1 MASFSLGRASAVL
14 ASGTMVSRIL
24 GFVMS
29 IVMANAIGAA
39 VAPGADAFTTA
50 NLLPNTIYS
59 IIAGGALNAVLVP
72 QIVKAGL
79 HADGGAGYINRL
91 ITLALGLLLATTVAA
106 TLLGPLLVRLYAPG
120 YGPAQYELTVAFAFW
135 CLPQI
140 FFYGLFTILGEV
152 LNARGSFGPFTWA
165 PVLNNVVAITGLV
178 AFTLLFGSDPEG
190 DRPVGSWTPVMI
202 AVLAGSAT
210 LGIVVQAGF
219 LTFFWRRVGLRYRP
233 DFRFRGVGLATA
245 GRMSLWSFAT
255 VLLTIGA
262 GIVESRVASN
272 ASGEGPS
279 AAALQKAWLIFMLPH
294 SVIAISIAMAYFTK
308 MSGHT
313 ARGEM
318 KEFRSDVSTS
328 LRVVQMM
335 IVFAAAAI
343 VVVAVPFGSVFSDSF
358 ADARAIGAI
367 AIAYVVSL
375 PLFSSIAIM
384 QRAFY
389 ALSDGARPFLFTIV
403 QVVVA
408 VTGYLVVLQL
418 PADRVAVGI
427 ASATSLG
434 IAAQAITAA
443 LLLRR
448 TLGGRGGRRIVV
460 RLLQY
465 LVTAIPAMAAG
476 WGVLILLGG
485 TRAGGFAVSN
495 YVEPLLSM
503 AVIGTTMA
511 IVYFGILWVARN
523 PELRAMAAPF
533 LRRLGH

>member
-29 IVMANAIGAA
+29 IVMANTIGAA

-72 QIVKAGL
+72 QIVRAGL
-79 HADGGAGYINRL
+79 DADGGRGYINRL
-91 ITLALGLLLATTVAA
+91 LTLALGLLLVTTIAA
-106 TLLGPLLVRLYAPG
+106 TVLAPLLVRLYAPG
-120 YGPAQYELTVAFAFW
+120 YGPEQYQLAVAFAFW
-135 CLPQI
+135 CLPQV

-165 PVLNNVVAITGLV
+165 PVLNNVVVIAGLV
-178 AFTLLFGSDPEG
+178 AFMVLFGADPEG
-190 DRPVGSWTPVMI
+190 NRPVDSWSPAMVT
-202 AVLAGSAT
+202 LLGGSAT
-210 LGIVVQAGF
+210 LGIVVQSLF
-219 LTFFWRRVGLRYRP
+219 LMLFWRRVGLSYRP
-233 DFRFRGVGLATA
+233 DFRFRGVGLGTA

-255 VLLTIGA
+255 VLLTIVA
-262 GIVESRVASN
+262 GIVESQVSST

-328 LRVVQMM
+328 LRLVLMM
-335 IVFAAAAI
+335 LVFAAAAI
-343 VVVAVPFGSVFSDSF
+343 VVVAVPFGSVFTDSF
-358 ADARAIGAI
+358 ADAQAIGAI
-367 AIAYVVSL
+367 AMAYVIAL

-389 ALSDGARPFLFTIV
+389 ALSDGARPFLFTLV

-408 VTGYLVVLQL
+408 VAGYLIVLRL
-418 PADRVAVGI
+418 PADRTAVGI
-427 ASATSLG
+427 AAATSLG
-434 IAAQAITAA
+434 ICVQALVAA

-448 TLGGRGGRRIVV
+448 RLGGRGGRRILV
-460 RLLQY
+460 RLAQFVLAA
-465 LVTAIPAMAAG
+465 VPSAAAG
-476 WGVLILLGG
+476 YGVLVALGG

-503 AVIGTTMA
+503 AAIGTVMA
-511 IVYFGILWVARN
+511 LVYFAVLWFLRV
-523 PELRAMAAPF
+523 PELRAVLAPV
-533 LRRLGH
+533 LRRLGR

>member
-14 ASGTMVSRIL
+14 ASGTMVSRVL

-29 IVMANAIGAA
+29 IVMANTIGAA

-72 QIVKAGL
+72 QIVRAGL
-79 HADGGAGYINRL
+79 HADGGRSYINRL
-91 ITLALGLLLATTVAA
+91 LTLALGLLLATTIAA
-106 TLLGPLLVRLYAPG
+106 TLVAPLLVRLYAPG
-120 YGPAQYELTVAFAFW
+120 YGPEQYELAVSFAFW
-135 CLPQI
+135 CLPQV

-165 PVLNNVVAITGLV
+165 PVLNNVVAIAGLV
-178 AFTLLFGSDPEG
+178 AFMVVFGADPEG
-190 DRPVGSWTPVMI
+190 NRPVDSWTPAMV
-202 AVLAGSAT
+202 ALLAGSAT
-210 LGIVVQAGF
+210 LGIVVQSLF
-219 LTFFWRRVGLRYRP
+219 LILFWRRVGLSYRP
-233 DFRFRGVGLATA
+233 DFRFRGVGLGTA

-262 GIVESRVASN
+262 GIVESQVSST

-328 LRVVQMM
+328 VRLVQMM
-335 IVFAAAAI
+335 LVFAAAAI
-343 VVVAVPFGSVFSDSF
+343 IVVAVPFGSVFTDTF
-358 ADARAIGAI
+358 ADAQAIGMI
-367 AIAYVVSL
+367 AVAYVVVL
-375 PLFSSIAIM
+375 PLFSSTAIM

-389 ALSDGARPFLFTIV
+389 ALSDGARPFVFTVI
-403 QVVVA
+403 QVVIA
-408 VTGYLVVLQL
+408 VSGYLVVVRL

-427 ASATSLG
+427 AASTSLG
-434 IAAQAITAA
+434 IAVQALVAA

-448 TLGGRGGRRIVV
+448 RLGGRGGKRIVV
-460 RLLQY
+460 RLL
-465 LVTAIPAMAAG
+465 LCLLAAVPAGAAG
-476 WGVLILLGG
+476 FGVLVLLGG
-485 TRAGGFAVSN
+485 TRPGGFAVSG
-495 YVEPLLSM
+495 YLEPLVSM
-503 AVIGTTMA
+503 AAIGTAMA
-511 IVYFGILWVARN
+511 FVYFGVLWVLKV
-523 PELRAMAAPF
+523 PELRAMAAPL
-533 LRRLGH
+533 LRRLGR

>member
-24 GFVMS
+24 GFIMS
-29 IVMANAIGAA
+29 IVMAITIGAA

-72 QIVKAGL
+72 QIVRAGL
-79 HADGGAGYINRL
+79 DADGGRGYINRL
-91 ITLALGLLLATTVAA
+91 LTLALGLLLVTTIAA
-106 TLLGPLLVRLYAPG
+106 TVLAPLLVRLYAPG
-120 YGPAQYELTVAFAFW
+120 YGPEQYQLAVAFAFW
-135 CLPQI
+135 CLPQV

-165 PVLNNVVAITGLV
+165 PVLNNVVVIAGLI
-178 AFTLLFGSDPEG
+178 AFMVLFGADPEG
-190 DRPVGSWTPVMI
+190 NRPVDSWSPAMVT
-202 AVLAGSAT
+202 LLGGSAT
-210 LGIVVQAGF
+210 LGIVVQSLF
-219 LTFFWRRVGLRYRP
+219 LMLFWRRVGLSYRP
-233 DFRFRGVGLATA
+233 DFRFRGVGLGTA

-255 VLLTIGA
+255 VLLTIVA
-262 GIVESRVASN
+262 GIVESQVSST

-328 LRVVQMM
+328 LRLVLMM
-335 IVFAAAAI
+335 LVFAAAAI
-343 VVVAVPFGSVFSDSF
+343 VVVAVPFGSVFTDSF
-358 ADARAIGAI
+358 ADAQAIGAI
-367 AIAYVVSL
+367 AMAYVIAL

-389 ALSDGARPFLFTIV
+389 ALSDGVRPFLFTLV

-408 VTGYLVVLQL
+408 VAGYLIVLRL
-418 PADRVAVGI
+418 PADRTAVGI
-427 ASATSLG
+427 AAATSLG
-434 IAAQAITAA
+434 ICVQALVAA

-448 TLGGRGGRRIVV
+448 RLGGRGGRRILV
-460 RLLQY
+460 RLAQFVLAA
-465 LVTAIPAMAAG
+465 VPSAAAG
-476 WGVLILLGG
+476 YGVLVALGG

-503 AVIGTTMA
+503 AAIGTVMA
-511 IVYFGILWVARN
+511 LVYFAVLWFLRV
-523 PELRAMAAPF
+523 PELRAVLAPV
-533 LRRLGH
+533 LRRLGR

>member
-29 IVMANAIGAA
+29 IVMANTIGAA

-72 QIVKAGL
+72 QIVRAGL
-79 HADGGAGYINRL
+79 DADGGRGYINRL
-91 ITLALGLLLATTVAA
+91 LTLALGLLLVTTVAA
-106 TLLGPLLVRLYAPG
+106 TLLAPLLARLYAPG
-120 YGPAQYELTVAFAFW
+120 YGPEQYQLAVAFAFW
-135 CLPQI
+135 CLPQV

-165 PVLNNVVAITGLV
+165 PVLNNVVVIAGLL
-178 AFTLLFGSDPEG
+178 AFMLLFGADPDG
-190 DRPVGSWTPVMI
+190 DRPVESWTSAMVSL
-202 AVLAGSAT
+202 LAGSAT
-210 LGIVVQAGF
+210 LGIVVQSLF
-219 LTFFWRRVGLRYRP
+219 LMLFWRKVGLSYRP
-233 DFRFRGVGLATA
+233 DFRFRGVGLGTA

-262 GIVESRVASN
+262 GIVESRVSSI

-328 LRVVQMM
+328 LRLVLMM
-335 IVFAAAAI
+335 LVFAAAAI
-343 VVVAVPFGSVFSDSF
+343 VVVAVPFGSVFTDRF
-358 ADARAIGAI
+358 ADAQAIGAI
-367 AIAYVVSL
+367 ATAYVIAL
-375 PLFSSIAIM
+375 PLFSSIAIV

-389 ALSDGARPFLFTIV
+389 ALSDGLRPFLFTLV

-408 VTGYLVVLQL
+408 VIGYLVVLRL
-418 PADRVAVGI
+418 PVDQVAIGI
-427 ASATSLG
+427 AAATSLG
-434 IAAQAITAA
+434 ICVQAVVAA

-448 TLGGRGGRRIVV
+448 RLGGTGGRRILV
-460 RLLQY
+460 RLVQF
-465 LVTAIPAMAAG
+465 TIAAVPSAAVG
-476 WGVLILLGG
+476 YGVLVALGG
-485 TRAGGFAVSN
+485 TRPDGFAVSN

-503 AVIGTTMA
+503 AVIGTAMA
-511 IVYFGILWVARN
+511 LVYVAVLWFLRV
-523 PELRAMAAPF
+523 PELRALLAPV
-533 LRRLGH
+533 LRRLGR

>member
-29 IVMANAIGAA
+29 IVMANTIGAA

-72 QIVKAGL
+72 QIVRAGL
-79 HADGGAGYINRL
+79 HADGGRGYINRL
-91 ITLALGLLLATTVAA
+91 LTLALGLLLVTTIAA
-106 TLLGPLLVRLYAPG
+106 TLLAPLLVRLYAPG
-120 YGPAQYELTVAFAFW
+120 YGPEQYQLAVAFAFW
-135 CLPQI
+135 CLPQV

-178 AFTLLFGSDPEG
+178 VFMVVFGADPEG
-190 DRPVGSWTPVMI
+190 DRPVDSWTPAMI
-202 AVLAGSAT
+202 ALLAGSAT
-210 LGIVVQAGF
+210 LGIVVQALF
-219 LTFFWRRVGLRYRP
+219 LSLFWKRVGLSYRP
-233 DFRFRGVGLATA
+233 DFRFRGVGLGTA

-262 GIVESRVASN
+262 GVVESQVSST

-328 LRVVQMM
+328 IRLVQMM
-335 IVFAAAAI
+335 LVFAAAAI
-343 VVVAVPFGSVFSDSF
+343 VIVAVPFGSVFTETF
-358 ADARAIGAI
+358 ADAQAIGAI
-367 AIAYVVSL
+367 AIAYVIAL

-389 ALSDGARPFLFTIV
+389 ALSDGARPFLFTAV
-403 QVVVA
+403 QVVIAVA
-408 VTGYLVVLQL
+408 GYLVVLRL
-418 PADRVAVGI
+418 PPEDVAVGI
-427 ASATSLG
+427 AASTSLG
-434 IAAQAITAA
+434 ITVQALVAA
-443 LLLRR
+443 LLLRHR
-448 TLGGRGGRRIVV
+448 LGGRGGARIVV
-460 RLLQY
+460 RLVQF
-465 LVTAIPAMAAG
+465 VIAAAPSAAAG
-476 WGVLILLGG
+476 YGLLTLLGG
-485 TRAGGFAVSN
+485 TRADGFAVSG
-495 YVEPLLSM
+495 YIGALVSM
-503 AVIGTTMA
+503 AAIGAGMA
-511 IVYFGILWVARN
+511 VVYFGILWVMKV

-533 LRRLGH
+533 LRRLGR

>member
-389 ALSDGARPFLFTIV
+389 ALSDGARPFVFTIV

-533 LRRLGH
+533 LRRLGR

>member
-1 MASFSLGRASAVL
+1 
-14 ASGTMVSRIL
+14 MVSRVL

-29 IVMANAIGAA
+29 IVMANTIGAA

-72 QIVKAGL
+72 QIVRAGL
-79 HADGGAGYINRL
+79 HADGGRSYINRL
-91 ITLALGLLLATTVAA
+91 LTLALGLLLATTIAA
-106 TLLGPLLVRLYAPG
+106 TLVAPLLVRLYAPG
-120 YGPAQYELTVAFAFW
+120 YGPEQYELAVSFAFW
-135 CLPQI
+135 CLPQV

-165 PVLNNVVAITGLV
+165 PVLNNVVAIAGLV
-178 AFTLLFGSDPEG
+178 AFMVVFGADPEG
-190 DRPVGSWTPVMI
+190 NRPVDSWTPAMV
-202 AVLAGSAT
+202 ALLAGSAT
-210 LGIVVQAGF
+210 LGIVVQSLF
-219 LTFFWRRVGLRYRP
+219 LILFWRRVGLSYRP
-233 DFRFRGVGLATA
+233 DFRFRGVGLGTA

-262 GIVESRVASN
+262 GIVESQVSST

-328 LRVVQMM
+328 VRLVQMM
-335 IVFAAAAI
+335 LVFAAAAI
-343 VVVAVPFGSVFSDSF
+343 IVVAVPFGSVFTDTF
-358 ADARAIGAI
+358 ADAQAIGMI
-367 AIAYVVSL
+367 AVAYVVVL
-375 PLFSSIAIM
+375 PLFSSTAIM

-389 ALSDGARPFLFTIV
+389 ALSDGARPFVFTVI
-403 QVVVA
+403 QVVIA
-408 VTGYLVVLQL
+408 VSGYLVVVRL

-427 ASATSLG
+427 AASTSLG
-434 IAAQAITAA
+434 IAVQALVAA

-448 TLGGRGGRRIVV
+448 RLGGRGGKRIVV
-460 RLLQY
+460 RLL
-465 LVTAIPAMAAG
+465 LCLLAAVPAGAAG
-476 WGVLILLGG
+476 FGVLVLLGG
-485 TRAGGFAVSN
+485 TRPGGFAVSG
-495 YVEPLLSM
+495 YLEPLVSM
-503 AVIGTTMA
+503 AAIGTAMA
-511 IVYFGILWVARN
+511 VVYFGVLWVMKV
-523 PELRAMAAPF
+523 PELRAMAAPL
-533 LRRLGH
+533 LRRLGR

>member
-1 MASFSLGRASAVL
+1 VASFSLGRASAVL

-79 HADGGAGYINRL
+79 HADGGTGYINRL
-91 ITLALGLLLATTVAA
+91 ITLALGLLLATTILA
-106 TLLGPLLVRLYAPG
+106 TLLGPFLVRLYAPG
-120 YGPAQYELTVAFAFW
+120 YGAQQYELTVAFALW

-165 PVLNNVVAITGLV
+165 PVLNNMVAIAGLV
-178 AFTLLFGSDPEG
+178 TFTLLFGADPEG
-190 DRPVGSWTPVMI
+190 NRPVGSWTPTMI

-210 LGIVVQAGF
+210 LGIVVQAAF

-262 GIVESRVASN
+262 GIVESRVAST

-343 VVVAVPFGSVFSDSF
+343 IVVAVPFGSVFSDTFS
-358 ADARAIGAI
+358 DAQAIGAI
-367 AIAYVVSL
+367 AVAYVVSL

-384 QRAFY
+384 QRSFY
-389 ALSDGARPFLFTIV
+389 ALSDGARPFVFTVV
-403 QVVVA
+403 QVLVA
-408 VTGYLVVLQL
+408 VTGYFVVLQL

-427 ASATSLG
+427 AAATSLG
-434 IAAQAITAA
+434 ITAQAVTAA

-448 TLGGRGGRRIVV
+448 KLGGKGGRRIVL
-460 RLLQY
+460 RLVQY
-465 LVTAIPAMAAG
+465 VLVAVPAMAAG
-476 WGVLILLGG
+476 WGVLVLLGG
-485 TRAGGFAVSN
+485 TRPGGFAVSN

-511 IVYFGILWVARN
+511 IVYFGILWLLRN
-523 PELRAMAAPF
+523 PELRAMAAPV
-533 LRRLGH
+533 LRRLGR

>member
-343 VVVAVPFGSVFSDSF
+343 VVVAVPFGSVFSNSF
-358 ADARAIGAI
+358 ADAQAIGAI

-384 QRAFY
+384 QRSFY

-533 LRRLGH
+533 LRRLGR

>member
-1 MASFSLGRASAVL
+1 MARFSLGRASAVL

-533 LRRLGH
+533 LRRLGR

>member
-24 GFVMS
+24 GFIMS
-29 IVMANAIGAA
+29 IVMANTIGAA

-72 QIVKAGL
+72 QIVRAGL
-79 HADGGAGYINRL
+79 DADGGRGYINRL
-91 ITLALGLLLATTVAA
+91 LTLALGLLLVTTIAA
-106 TLLGPLLVRLYAPG
+106 TVLAPLLVRLYAPG
-120 YGPAQYELTVAFAFW
+120 YGPEQYQLAVAFAFW
-135 CLPQI
+135 CLPQV

-165 PVLNNVVAITGLV
+165 PVLNNVVVIAGLV
-178 AFTLLFGSDPEG
+178 AFMVLFGADPEG
-190 DRPVGSWTPVMI
+190 NRPVDSWSPAMVT
-202 AVLAGSAT
+202 LLGGSAT
-210 LGIVVQAGF
+210 LGIVVQSLF
-219 LTFFWRRVGLRYRP
+219 LMLFWRRVGLSYRP
-233 DFRFRGVGLATA
+233 DFRFRGVGLGTA

-255 VLLTIGA
+255 VLLTIVA
-262 GIVESRVASN
+262 GIVESQVSST

-328 LRVVQMM
+328 LRLVLMM
-335 IVFAAAAI
+335 LVFAAAAI
-343 VVVAVPFGSVFSDSF
+343 VVVAVPFGSVFTDSF
-358 ADARAIGAI
+358 ADAKAIGAI
-367 AIAYVVSL
+367 AMAYVIAL

-389 ALSDGARPFLFTIV
+389 ALSDGARPFLFTLV

-408 VTGYLVVLQL
+408 VAGYLIVLRL
-418 PADRVAVGI
+418 PADRTAVGI
-427 ASATSLG
+427 AAATSLG
-434 IAAQAITAA
+434 ICVQALVAA

-448 TLGGRGGRRIVV
+448 RLGGRGGRRILV
-460 RLLQY
+460 RLAQFVLAA
-465 LVTAIPAMAAG
+465 VPSAAAG
-476 WGVLILLGG
+476 YGVLVALGG

-503 AVIGTTMA
+503 AAIGTVMA
-511 IVYFGILWVARN
+511 LVYFAVLWFLRV
-523 PELRAMAAPF
+523 PELRAVLAPV
-533 LRRLGH
+533 LRRLGR

>member
-1 MASFSLGRASAVL
+1 
-14 ASGTMVSRIL
+14 MVSRIL

>member
-29 IVMANAIGAA
+29 IVIANAIGAA

-343 VVVAVPFGSVFSDSF
+343 VVVAVPFGSVFSNSF
-358 ADARAIGAI
+358 ADAQAIGAI

-384 QRAFY
+384 QRSFY

-533 LRRLGH
+533 LRRLGR